1 MAEEDCPCLHND
13 AAYRPGDSIRVDC
26 NTWWVHALRG
36 GAGGGRGGREQQLK
50 DHMDRGPS
58 GPWAGPLAGGRE
70 ELRLA
75 LPLPGKAPRVPS
87 LPGRCPR
94 PGSAQ
99 QMAGLQVPGLQK
111 LLPATPA
118 DGQGWVPIL
127 VPTVAVSRTYLCPLQ
142 HLPEPQ
148 VGVQQPALPGHL
160 RGLRGRPLH
169 HLRRRA
175 VQLRGQL
182 RVHAGPGM
190 GSPRPSLRPAG
201 CQDPGL
207 TRLSLLSQDYC
218 GGNGTN
224 GTFRIVTENI
234 PCGTTGVACSK
245 AIKLFLEVRG
255 GQGRAPSLCSRWLT
269 LWGPQPW
276 EPRPACCTVS
286 WRCHTS
292 GHGHLKPEV
301 HLHTALR
308 PGLRHPCVSG
318 PRPSGGSGE
327 GPAHP
332 SLPLRTCGHTPPV
345 SASGITWLLC
355 GSYSSLTGTP
365 PIQDTSRSCS

>member
-70 ELRLA
+70 ELRPA

-190 GSPRPSLRPAG
+190 GSPRPSAAPRRLPG
-201 CQDPGL
+201 SGPDPPVSPVPGL
-207 TRLSLLSQDYC
+207 LRRQRHQRDLPHRHREHPLRDHRGRLLQGHQALP
-218 GGNGTN
+218 GGEG
-224 GTFRIVTENI
+224 
-234 PCGTTGVACSK
+234 
-245 AIKLFLEVRG
+245 
-255 GQGRAPSLCSRWLT
+255 
-269 LWGPQPW
+269 
-276 EPRPACCTVS
+276 
-286 WRCHTS
+286 
-292 GHGHLKPEV
+292 
-301 HLHTALR
+301 R
-308 PGLRHPCVSG
+308 PGTR
-318 PRPSGGSGE
+318 
-327 GPAHP
+327 
-332 SLPLRTCGHTPPV
+332 SLPLQPMAHPV
-345 SASGITWLLC
+345 GSPALGAPARLLHC
-355 GSYSSLTGTP
+355 VLALPHKRPRPLKTRGSSPHGSEAGTP
-365 PIQDTSRSCS
+365 TSLCVRATPFRGLRGGSRAPLPASQDLWPHPSCLCLWHHVASLWVLLLSYGDTPNPGHLEIL